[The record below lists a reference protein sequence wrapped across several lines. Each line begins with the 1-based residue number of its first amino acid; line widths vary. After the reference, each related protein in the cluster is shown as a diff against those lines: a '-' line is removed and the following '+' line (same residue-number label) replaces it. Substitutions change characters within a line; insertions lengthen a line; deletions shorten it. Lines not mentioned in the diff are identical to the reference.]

1 MTTFA
6 MVMLEQGVE
15 ADLPV
20 SLSEIVGLLDRVV
33 PGFSHNNYG
42 YELATVSRARL
53 GSRWD
58 IRVKLVDR
66 LTGQVYDEP
75 VGCLELEKTGSESVS
90 LRVPPRAE
98 QDFPGMAKFDWD
110 GAYYG
115 SLIFHIL
122 NILNDRGLMQLPGRL
137 PTF

>member
-15 ADLPV
+15 ADLPI
-20 SLSEIVGLLDRVV
+20 SLSEMIGLLDQVV
-33 PGFSHNNYG
+33 PRFSHNNYG

-58 IRVKLVDR
+58 IGVKLVDR
-66 LTGQVYDEP
+66 QTGQVIDEP
-75 VGCLELEKTGSESVS
+75 VGCLEVEKTGGQSVS
-90 LRVPPRAE
+90 FRVPPRAD
-98 QDFPGMAKFDWD
+98 QDYPGMAKFDGD

-115 SLIFHIL
+115 SLVFHIL